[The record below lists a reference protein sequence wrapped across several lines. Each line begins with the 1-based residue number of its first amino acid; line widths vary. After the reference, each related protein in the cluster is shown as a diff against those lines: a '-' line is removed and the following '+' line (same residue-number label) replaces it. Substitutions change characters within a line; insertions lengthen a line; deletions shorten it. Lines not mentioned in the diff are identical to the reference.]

1 METFVAYTTEMSL
14 DTKLDVDPERFEPTE
29 AEKLPARLEP
39 EVEEGNV
46 EYKLKLVNPTPHRV
60 EHLVTQ
66 MKWRL
71 EEGQGEAIYEIGV
84 EDNGLLVGLTAPE
97 LQASMHTLQSMADRL
112 GATLTTLRDRVVEG
126 TEGHEERRALEIL
139 VRKVPDDQKF
149 IDLRLSVLGNVD
161 SGKSTLLGV
170 LTHGELDNGRGRARL
185 NLFRH
190 LHEIQTG
197 RTSCISH
204 EIVGFNSN
212 GEVMNYSDSRS
223 VEEICEHSTK
233 LITLM
238 DLAGHHKYLK
248 TTIFGL
254 TCYSPDFSMLVVSA
268 NTGIAGTTKEHLGY
282 ALALKVPIFVVVT
295 KIDMCRQFTIRKTV
309 EQLEKILKSP
319 GCKKIPVRIE
329 SEDDAITA
337 AQNFD
342 TQSIVPI
349 FRVSSVTG
357 ENLDLLFKFLNVI
370 PPLNK
375 ERDKL
380 VQGPTEYQIDEVF
393 NVPGVGNVVGGRLH
407 SGSVREADHL
417 MLGPC
422 IDGQFQK
429 VMVRTVHRHRL
440 PCRLI
445 QAGQAS
451 TVALEGLEV
460 ASIRKGMV
468 LVSEELVG
476 SYKEFEADI
485 YLLYHDTKISAGFQ
499 TTVHVGNV
507 CQTVQVVHIKD
518 KDSVKTN
525 QKAQV
530 VFKFMSR
537 PEYVRVG
544 SRLLFRQG
552 TTKGV
557 GEVIKVYP
565 FTDNPVR

>member
-1 METFVAYTTEMSL
+1 MEDRY
-14 DTKLDVDPERFEPTE
+14 EPTE
-29 AEKLPARLEP
+29 VESLPANLPP
-39 EVEEGNV
+39 EVEEGNI
-46 EYKLKLVNPTPHRV
+46 EYKLKLVDPSPHRI

-84 EDNGLLVGLTAPE
+84 EDNGLLVGLSPLE
-97 LQASMHTLQSMADRL
+97 LRASVHTLEHMAERL
-112 GATLTTLRDRVVEG
+112 GATLTILRERCVEG
-126 TEGHEERRALEIL
+126 EDGEENRRALEIL
-139 VRKVPDDQKF
+139 VRRVPDDQKF
-149 IDLRLSVLGNVD
+149 IDMRMSVLGNVD
-161 SGKSTLLGV
+161 AGKSTLLGV
-170 LTHGELDNGRGRARL
+170 LTHGELDNGRGRSRL

-190 LHEIQTG
+190 LHEIQSG

-204 EIVGFNSN
+204 EIVGFNNS
-212 GEVMNYSDSRS
+212 GEVVNYSESRS
-223 VEEICEHSTK
+223 VEEICENSTK
-233 LITLM
+233 LITLI

-268 NTGIAGTTKEHLGY
+268 NTGMAGTTKEHLGF
-282 ALALKVPIFVVVT
+282 ALALKVPVFVVIT
-295 KIDMCRQFTIRKTV
+295 KIDMCRKFVIQKCVT
-309 EQLEKILKSP
+309 QLEKILKGP
-319 GCKKIPVRIE
+319 GCKKISVRIE

-342 TQSIVPI
+342 SEKIVPI
-349 FRVSSVTG
+349 FQVSSVTG
-357 ENLDLLFKFLNVI
+357 ANLDLLFKFLNVI

-393 NVPGVGNVVGGRLH
+393 NVTGVGNVVSGRLH
-407 SGSVREADHL
+407 SGSVRECDDL

-422 IDGQFQK
+422 DDGHFQK
-429 VMVRTVHRHRL
+429 VSVKTVHRHRL

-451 TVALEGLEV
+451 TVALENVERENL
-460 ASIRKGMV
+460 RKGMV
-468 LVSEELVG
+468 LVSKELVG
-476 SYKEFEADI
+476 SCLEFEADI
-485 YLLYHDTKISAGFQ
+485 YLLYHDTQICKGFQ
-499 TTVHVGNV
+499 TTIHIGNV
-507 CQTVQVVHIKD
+507 CQIAQVMTIKE
-518 KDSVKTN
+518 KDAVKTN
-525 QKAQV
+525 HRAQV
-530 VFKFMSR
+530 IFKFMYR

-557 GEVIKVYP
+557 GEVIKVHPYI
-565 FTDNPVR
+565 DNPAR

>member
-1 METFVAYTTEMSL
+1 MEEEI
-14 DTKLDVDPERFEPTE
+14 ERYEPTE
-29 AEKLPARLEP
+29 VESLPANLPP
-39 EVEEGNV
+39 EVEEGNI
-46 EYKLKLVNPTPHRV
+46 EYKLKLVDPSPHRI

-84 EDNGLLVGLTAPE
+84 EDNGLLVGLSPLE
-97 LQASMHTLQSMADRL
+97 LRASVHTLEHMADRL
-112 GATLTTLRDRVVEG
+112 GATLTILRERCVEG
-126 TEGHEERRALEIL
+126 DDGEENRRALEIL
-139 VRKVPDDQKF
+139 VRRVPDDQKF
-149 IDLRLSVLGNVD
+149 IDMRMSVLGNVD
-161 SGKSTLLGV
+161 AGKSTLLGV
-170 LTHGELDNGRGRARL
+170 LTHGELDNGRGRSRL

-190 LHEIQTG
+190 LHEIQSG

-204 EIVGFNSN
+204 EIVGFNNS
-212 GEVMNYSDSRS
+212 GEVVNYSESRS
-223 VEEICEHSTK
+223 VEEICENSTK
-233 LITLM
+233 LITLI

-268 NTGIAGTTKEHLGY
+268 NTGMAGTTKEHLGF
-282 ALALKVPIFVVVT
+282 ALALKVPVFVVIT
-295 KIDMCRQFTIRKTV
+295 KIDMCRKFIIQKTV
-309 EQLEKILKSP
+309 TQLEKILKGP

-342 TQSIVPI
+342 SEKIVPI
-349 FRVSSVTG
+349 FQVSSVTG
-357 ENLDLLFKFLNVI
+357 ANLDLIFKFLNVI

-380 VQGPTEYQIDEVF
+380 AQGPTEYQIDEVF
-393 NVPGVGNVVGGRLH
+393 NVPGVGNVVSGKLH
-407 SGSVREADHL
+407 SGSVRESDEL

-422 IDGQFQK
+422 DDGQFQQVSVK
-429 VMVRTVHRHRL
+429 TVHRHRL

-451 TVALEGLEV
+451 TVALENVERGNL
-460 ASIRKGMV
+460 RKGMV
-468 LVSEELVG
+468 LVSKELVG
-476 SYKEFEADI
+476 SCLEFEADI
-485 YLLYHDTKISAGFQ
+485 YLLYHDTQICKGFQ
-499 TTVHVGNV
+499 TTIHIGNV
-507 CQTVQVVHIKD
+507 CQTVQVMTIKE
-518 KDSVKTN
+518 KDAVKTN
-525 QKAQV
+525 HRAQV
-530 VFKFMSR
+530 IFKFMYR

-557 GEVIKVYP
+557 GEVIKVHP
-565 FTDNPVR
+565 HIDNPAR

>member
-1 METFVAYTTEMSL
+1 MALLIELKMEDRY
-14 DTKLDVDPERFEPTE
+14 EPTE
-29 AEKLPARLEP
+29 VESLPANLPP
-39 EVEEGNV
+39 EVEEGNI
-46 EYKLKLVNPTPHRV
+46 EYKLKLVDPSPHRI

-84 EDNGLLVGLTAPE
+84 EDNGLLVGLSPLE
-97 LQASMHTLQSMADRL
+97 LRASVHTLEHMAERL
-112 GATLTTLRDRVVEG
+112 GATLTILRERCVEG
-126 TEGHEERRALEIL
+126 EDGEENRRALEIL
-139 VRKVPDDQKF
+139 VRRVPDDQKF
-149 IDLRLSVLGNVD
+149 IDMRMSVLGNVD
-161 SGKSTLLGV
+161 AGKSTLLGV
-170 LTHGELDNGRGRARL
+170 LTHGELDNGRGRSRL

-190 LHEIQTG
+190 LHEIQSG

-204 EIVGFNSN
+204 EIVGFNNS
-212 GEVMNYSDSRS
+212 GEVVNYSESRS
-223 VEEICEHSTK
+223 VEEICENSTK
-233 LITLM
+233 LITLI

-268 NTGIAGTTKEHLGY
+268 NTGMAGTTKEHLGF
-282 ALALKVPIFVVVT
+282 ALALKVPVFVVIT
-295 KIDMCRQFTIRKTV
+295 KIDMCRKFVIQKCVT
-309 EQLEKILKSP
+309 QLEKILKGP
-319 GCKKIPVRIE
+319 GCKKISVRIE

-342 TQSIVPI
+342 SEKIVPI
-349 FRVSSVTG
+349 FQVSSVTG
-357 ENLDLLFKFLNVI
+357 ANLDLLFKFLNVI

-393 NVPGVGNVVGGRLH
+393 NVTGVGNVVSGRLH
-407 SGSVREADHL
+407 SGSVRECDDL

-422 IDGQFQK
+422 DDGHFQK
-429 VMVRTVHRHRL
+429 VSVKTVHRHRL

-451 TVALEGLEV
+451 TVALENVERENL
-460 ASIRKGMV
+460 RKGMV
-468 LVSEELVG
+468 LVSKELVG
-476 SYKEFEADI
+476 SCLEFEADI
-485 YLLYHDTKISAGFQ
+485 YLLYHDTQICKGFQ
-499 TTVHVGNV
+499 TTIHIGNV
-507 CQTVQVVHIKD
+507 CQIAQVMTIKE
-518 KDSVKTN
+518 KDAVKTN
-525 QKAQV
+525 HRAQV
-530 VFKFMSR
+530 IFKFMYR

-557 GEVIKVYP
+557 GEVIKVHPYI
-565 FTDNPVR
+565 DNPAR